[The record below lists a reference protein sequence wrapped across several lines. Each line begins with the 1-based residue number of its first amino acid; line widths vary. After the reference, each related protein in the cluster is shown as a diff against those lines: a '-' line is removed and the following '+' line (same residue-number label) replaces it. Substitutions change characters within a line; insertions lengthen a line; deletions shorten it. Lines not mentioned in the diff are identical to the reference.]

1 MTEAECLQKM
11 IAPGQKRPWV
21 SWRQGC
27 IQILVTQMCDK
38 ACMGC
43 TQGSNLAGPKWFMTP
58 GQFRLACKSLKG
70 YFGVVG
76 VFGGNPAI
84 SPHFI
89 EYCRIMREEIPQ
101 PQRGLWCNNPI
112 TLANAKAM
120 KETFNPAHSNLN
132 VHMDHKAYALF
143 KEGWP
148 GSMPF
153 GLDRD
158 SRHSPPWVAMKDL
171 DALPVFDKNH
181 RLIAEMENTEENRLG
196 LIADCDINQKWS
208 ASIGV
213 FRGELRAWF
222 CEIAMAQSIRH
233 QDDPDYPDTGVKI
246 VDTGD
251 GNVAC
256 GFRFVHNKP
265 SEDGLG
271 VKRTMWWEF
280 NMESYGGQVRKHCH
294 ECSVPLRG
302 HGELALS
309 NHGEEQT
316 SQTHASIFKPKKA
329 GRAVELVTTLD
340 QLRSGKIDKSTNYI
354 ANAGK

>member
-58 GQFRLACKSLKG
+58 DQFRLACKSLKG

-76 VFGGNPAI
+76 MFGGNPAI

-181 RLIAEMENTEENRLG
+181 RLIAEMENTEENRLS

-233 QDDPDYPDTGVKI
+233 QDDPDYPDTGVDPTAMHE
-246 VDTGD
+246 VHTRPPGD
-251 GNVAC
+251 ERLETTLC
-256 GFRFVHNKP
+256 H
-265 SEDGLG
+265 
-271 VKRTMWWEF
+271 WWQIGMT
-280 NMESYGGQVRKHCH
+280 NLAHQVRKHCH

-309 NHGEEQT
+309 KHGEEQT

-340 QLRSGKIDKSTNYI
+340 QLRSGKIDKSTNYVG
-354 ANAGK
+354 NATK

>member
-1 MTEAECLQKM
+1 MTEAECLEKM

-38 ACMGC
+38 ACIGC

-58 GQFRLACKSLKG
+58 EQFRLACKSLKG

-76 VFGGNPAI
+76 VFGGNPAL
-84 SPHFI
+84 SPHFAD
-89 EYCRIMREEIPQ
+89 YCKIMREEIPQ
-101 PQRGLWCNNPI
+101 QQRGLWCNNPI
-112 TLANAKAM
+112 TIANAKLM
-120 KETFNPAHSNLN
+120 SDTFNPQHSNLN

-171 DALPVFDKNH
+171 DALPVFDRNH
-181 RLIAEMENTEENRLG
+181 RLIAEMDNTEENRLS

-208 ASIGV
+208 AGIGV

-233 QDDPDYPDTGVKI
+233 QDEPDYPDTGVDPTK
-246 VDTGD
+246 T
-251 GNVAC
+251 
-256 GFRFVHNKP
+256 VHVRGIHSTN
-265 SEDGLG
+265 GLE
-271 VKRTMWWEF
+271 VHRWWQLPMLYFKE
-280 NMESYGGQVRKHCH
+280 QVSKHCH

-309 NHGEEQT
+309 KDGDEQT
-316 SQTHASIFKPKKA
+316 SITHANIFKPKKV
-329 GRAVELVTTLD
+329 GRGVELVITLD
-340 QLRSGKIDKSTNYI
+340 QLHAGRIDRVTNYI
-354 ANAGK
+354 ANSSK

>member
-1 MTEAECLQKM
+1 MTEAECLEKM

-58 GQFRLACKSLKG
+58 DQFRLACKSLKG

-76 VFGGNPAI
+76 MFGGNPAI

-181 RLIAEMENTEENRLG
+181 RLIAEMENTEENRLS

-233 QDDPDYPDTGVKI
+233 QDDPDYPDTGVDPT
-246 VDTGD
+246 VGWS
-251 GNVAC
+251 
-256 GFRFVHNKP
+256 GFGGHNGP
-265 SEDGLG
+265 RQSSA
-271 VKRTMWWEF
+271 WWELP
-280 NMESYGGQVRKHCH
+280 MHAYASQVRKHCH

-309 NHGEEQT
+309 KDGDEQT
-316 SQTHASIFKPKKA
+316 SKTHAPVFKPKKV
-329 GRAVELVTTLD
+329 GRGVELVTTLG
-340 QLRSGKIDKSTNYI
+340 QLHTGKINHSTHYI
-354 ANAGK
+354 QNASK